1 LKPQQ
6 IVVFK
11 DAGAEAEDVRR
22 LVPRLMINEANT
34 AEFLKIKIPTR
45 TSFPNRLCFY
55 KRFRL
60 GSTMTSTALNSLAR
74 ASSAYLRS
82 AMHQPIQWHEWGAEA
97 FAVARRE
104 NKPMLLDIGAVWCHW
119 CHVMDRESYDDAEI
133 AAIVNQHFIAVKVD
147 RDERPDID
155 SRYQAAVQAVSGQGG
170 WPLTAFLTPDGK
182 PFYGGT
188 YFPPSD
194 GYGRPSF
201 RRVLLS
207 IANAYAEKHG
217 DVVEQAKMVESAI
230 ALSESFAGRSGRV
243 SAGVIATIQESAFK
257 MFDPQHGGFGQAPK
271 FPHPSA
277 LDLLIERYAKSPPYR
292 KERDRMGHPDSSES
306 PDSSERNA
314 SLRNLITTTLEHMAR
329 GGVYDQLAGGFH
341 RYSVDE
347 RWVVPHFEK
356 MCYDN
361 SELLKNYVHA
371 YQATGEEFF
380 ADVARDMIRWMDEWL
395 SDRQRGGFYASQD
408 ADISMDDDGD
418 YFTWTLDEARG
429 VLTKEEAEAAALHY
443 DINEV
448 GEMHHNPAKNV
459 LYVRAPV
466 EEIARRMNLAPER
479 VRELLATAKKKMYA
493 ARLQRPTP
501 YVDKTV
507 YVGWNSL
514 CVSAYLE
521 AAKVLNLAE
530 ARRFALKS
538 LDRVL
543 GEAWKA
549 GSEQKNLAGEAPSA
563 TRTLLH
569 VVSYS
574 DPKASHREVPGLL
587 DDYAFT
593 ALACLDAYEAT
604 ADLSYFKF
612 ARAIA
617 DAMIERF
624 YDATSGGFFDSEP
637 VAEGTSLGVL
647 ATRRKPL
654 QDSPTPAGNPMAA
667 IALMRLHHYTG
678 DAAYRDKAEL
688 TLETF
693 AGVAEQFGIFAA
705 TYGIAV
711 VHLVES
717 PLQVVVIAQDGDE
730 DAAGE
735 LHAAAVAAF
744 AFNKSAVRLAANQA
758 AAENLPPALAATIPN
773 LPDLSRKPGSRKSFA
788 VLCSGSACQ
797 PPVSDAA
804 DLRNALEA
812 ALHKN

>member
-1 LKPQQ
+1 
-6 IVVFK
+6 
-11 DAGAEAEDVRR
+11 
-22 LVPRLMINEANT
+22 
-34 AEFLKIKIPTR
+34 
-45 TSFPNRLCFY
+45 
-55 KRFRL
+55 
-60 GSTMTSTALNSLAR
+60 MTTTTLNSLAR

-82 AMHQPIQWHEWGAEA
+82 AMHQPIRWHEWGEEA
-97 FAVARRE
+97 FAAAQRD

-119 CHVMDRESYDDAEI
+119 CHVMDRESYDDPEV
-133 AAIVNQHFIAVKVD
+133 AAIVNEHFIAVKVD

-155 SRYQAAVQAVSGQGG
+155 SRYQAAISAVSGQGG
-170 WPLTAFLTPDGK
+170 WPLTAFLTPEGK

-188 YFPPSD
+188 YFPPND

-201 RRVLLS
+201 KRVLTS
-207 IANAYAEKHG
+207 IANAYKEKHG

-230 ALSESFAGRSGRV
+230 AQAESSAGRGGRV
-243 SAGVIATIQESAFK
+243 SASIIAAIQKSAFS
-257 MFDPQHGGFGQAPK
+257 MFDAQHGGFGQAPK

-277 LDLLIERYAKSPPYR
+277 LDLLIERYARMTSGASLRWTAEGGRPHMGLASSHM
-292 KERDRMGHPDSSES
+292 DRADNSEQ
-306 PDSSERNA
+306 
-314 SLRNLITTTLEHMAR
+314 LRNLIVTTLEHMAN

-361 SELLKNYVHA
+361 SELLKNYVHG
-371 YQATGEEFF
+371 YQATGSEFF
-380 ADVARDMIRWMDEWL
+380 ANVARDIIRWMDEWL
-395 SDRQRGGFYASQD
+395 SDRERGGFYASQD

-418 YFTWTLDEARG
+418 YFTWTLDEARAA
-429 VLTKEEAEAAALHY
+429 LTEEEAPVGGLRY

-448 GEMHHNPAKNV
+448 GEMHHNTAKNV
-459 LYVRAPV
+459 LYVRASV
-466 EEIARRMNLAPER
+466 EEISKRLNLSPER
-479 VRELLATAKKKMYA
+479 VEKLLHSAKPTMYA
-493 ARLQRPTP
+493 ARLLRPTP

-521 AAKVLNLAE
+521 AAKVLDLAE
-530 ARRFALKS
+530 ARRFALRS

-543 GEAWKA
+543 AEAWKA
-549 GSEQKNLAGEAPSA
+549 SSSEHEEAGRACPEPVEGSARS
-563 TRTLLH
+563 TRAELLH

-574 DPKASHREVPGLL
+574 DPAASHREVAGLL

-612 ARAIA
+612 AHAIT
-617 DAMIERF
+617 DAMIARF

-637 VAEGTSLGVL
+637 AADGTSLGVL

-667 IALMRLHHYTG
+667 IALVRLHHYSG
-678 DAAYRDKAEL
+678 DAGYRDKAEQ

-705 TYGIAV
+705 SYGIAV
-711 VHLVES
+711 VHLLES
-717 PLQVVVIAQDGDE
+717 PVQVVVIAGDGD
-730 DAAGE
+730 DGAAAK
-735 LHAAAVAAF
+735 LQSAAVAAF
-744 AFNKSAVRLAANQA
+744 AFNKSALRVAAHQTVR
-758 AAENLPPALAATIPN
+758 ENLPPALAETIPN
-773 LPDLSRKPGSRKSFA
+773 LPSLGSGKSFA
-788 VLCSGSACQ
+788 VLCSGSSCQ
-797 PPVSDAA
+797 PPIFDA
-804 DLRNALEA
+804 DELGNAIEA
-812 ALHKN
+812 AIGKG

>member
-1 LKPQQ
+1 
-6 IVVFK
+6 
-11 DAGAEAEDVRR
+11 
-22 LVPRLMINEANT
+22 
-34 AEFLKIKIPTR
+34 
-45 TSFPNRLCFY
+45 
-55 KRFRL
+55 
-60 GSTMTSTALNSLAR
+60 MTTTTLNSLAR

-82 AMHQPIQWHEWGAEA
+82 AMHQPIQWHEWGADA
-97 FAVARRE
+97 FAAAQRE

-119 CHVMDRESYDDAEI
+119 CHVMDRESYDDPEI

-155 SRYQAAVQAVSGQGG
+155 SRYQAGVQAVSGQGG

-207 IANAYAEKHG
+207 IASAYAEKHG
-217 DVVEQAKMVESAI
+217 DVIEQAMMVESAI
-230 ALSESFAGRSGRV
+230 AQSESFAGKDGRV
-243 SAGVIATIQESAFK
+243 SASVIAAIQTSAFR

-277 LDLLIERYAKSPPYR
+277 LDLLIERYAR
-292 KERDRMGHPDSSES
+292 TGG
-306 PDSSERNA
+306 A
-314 SLRNLITTTLEHMAR
+314 SLRRTAEGGRPHMDLASANNQLRDLIVTTLEHMAN

-361 SELLKNYVHA
+361 SELLKNYVHG
-371 YQATGEEFF
+371 YQATGAEFF
-380 ADVARDMIRWMDEWL
+380 ADIARDIIRWMDEWL
-395 SDRQRGGFYASQD
+395 SDRERGGFYASQD

-418 YFTWTLDEARG
+418 YFTWTLEEARA
-429 VLTKEEAEAAALHY
+429 VLTEEEAEVAALHY

-459 LYVRAPV
+459 LYVRASV
-466 EEIARRMNLAPER
+466 EEIARRMKLSAQR
-479 VRELLATAKKKMYA
+479 VTELLASAKKKMYA

-521 AAKVLNLAE
+521 AAKVLHLE
-530 ARRFALKS
+530 GARRFALRS

-543 GEAWKA
+543 AEAWKQHSTEEA
-549 GSEQKNLAGEAPSA
+549 GKSARSTHAGL
-563 TRTLLH
+563 LLH

-574 DPKASHREVPGLL
+574 DPAASHRDVAGLL

-593 ALACLDAYEAT
+593 ALACLDAYETT

-612 ARAIA
+612 AHAIT
-617 DAMIERF
+617 DAMIARF
-624 YDATSGGFFDSEP
+624 LDSTSGGFFDSEP
-637 VAEGTSLGVL
+637 AADGESLGVL

-667 IALMRLHHYTG
+667 IALARLHHYTG
-678 DAAYRDKAEL
+678 NADYRDQTEQ

-711 VHLVES
+711 VHLLES
-717 PLQVVVIAQDGDE
+717 PVQVVVIAQDRDA
-730 DAAGE
+730 DAAE
-735 LHAAAVAAF
+735 KLYAEAARPF
-744 AFNKSAVRLAANQA
+744 AFNKSTLLLAANQA
-758 AAENLPPALAATIPN
+758 VAENLPPELAATIPK
-773 LPDLSRKPGSRKSFA
+773 LPALDSRKSFA

-797 PPVSDAA
+797 PPVTDAA
-804 DLRNALEA
+804 ELRSSMEA
-812 ALHKN
+812 ALQQR